1 MTNQKTVFCDIDG
14 CILYQPKEF
23 LEVFNEGY
31 MTCAM
36 EGNREKLL
44 AWHIL
49 GHKIILTTGRPESLR
64 KMTVDSLNTLG
75 ILYDQLVMGVGSG
88 VRILINDEEVPG
100 VPKAIAISI
109 ERNKGLKD
117 IEI

>member
-1 MTNQKTVFCDIDG
+1 MSNQKTIFCDIDG

-23 LEVFNEGY
+23 LEIFNEGY
-31 MTCAM
+31 MPCVMT
-36 EGNREKLL
+36 GTKEKLL

-64 KMTVDSLNTLG
+64 KLTVDSLNTLG

-88 VRILINDEEVPG
+88 VRILINDRETESID
-100 VPKAIAISI
+100 KAVAINLS
-109 ERNKGLKD
+109 RNAGLKD
-117 IEI
+117 VEI